1 MPGLCAMMHH
11 NGGEVDSENHFLLG
25 RFFRAGTPVP
35 DGFDFYD
42 LPTELAACAVYAGE
56 SFDGD
61 LWAGYYRTR
70 DRILADG
77 RRIPTPSATGTRR
90 STPTRLRRGRYRF
103 GYLFSVDE

>member
-1 MPGLCAMMHH
+1 MMHH

-42 LPTELAACAVYAGE
+42 LPTELAAYAVYAGE

-77 RRIPTPSATGTRR
+77 RRIPYPERYWHAEVYTDGMP
-90 STPTRLRRGRYRF
+90 RRGRYRF